1 MVVADW
7 AAAVFIA
14 ALGCLLFGSIAPLLA
29 FKRQQA
35 ANWLAHGS
43 AFLGGTGA
51 ALAALLVLL
60 APAKIDIAA
69 WQLLPGLVWRLRVDE
84 LSAFFLLVIAFLV
97 AVVAVYSMGYVTKYY
112 GKKNIAYLGSLF
124 NVFALSMIAVVT
136 VTSSVTFLIAWEVM
150 SLVSFLLVMFEHEK
164 LQVRTAGYI
173 YLVMTH
179 IATVFIT
186 LSFLILFSF
195 TKSVDFTG
203 YSQQLAALPDN
214 IKNLVFLMCLVG
226 FGAKAGL
233 IPLHVWLPRAHPVAP
248 SNISALMSAVMLKT
262 AIYGLLR
269 ITYDFFGGGAAW
281 WGGLL
286 LVLGVGSAIFG
297 ILMAI
302 AENDVKRF
310 LAYSSTENM
319 GIILAAVGAALL
331 FQAHEQPVL
340 AAVALTAALFHI
352 LSHAWFKSL
361 LFMGAG
367 AVLFATHTKNIN
379 ELGGLIKRM
388 PWTAGMFLLG
398 GLSLAALPPLSGVVS
413 EWLVL
418 QSMLHLVFDLNV
430 LALQLGGAAAVAL
443 LALTGAFAA
452 GGVIKHFGTAF
463 LAMPR
468 SQAAAEAKEVPLL
481 MRVGMGLVAILL
493 ILGGLWPGAVL
504 TLTNR
509 ITGVYYAEQLSGSL
523 WMVAPF
529 AGQGGA
535 VLTVAVIGG
544 VAALLLA
551 SGLLLLRKRFGPGR
565 VIVDETWN
573 CGGRL
578 KPDMAYTGTGFSH
591 PVLVIFQKLMG
602 LNRQV
607 EVEAK
612 YRYYPQKIRHFLV
625 VNANVE
631 TLLYRP
637 LIAGMLYMSQRLR
650 TIQNGNL
657 QNYLAYMVG
666 ALVIA
671 LIWTR

>member
-51 ALAALLVLL
+51 VLAALLVLL

-97 AVVAVYSMGYVTKYY
+97 AVVAIYSMGYVTKYY

-124 NVFALSMIAVVT
+124 NAFALSMIAVVT

-179 IATVFIT
+179 IATAFIT

-195 TKSVDFTG
+195 TESVDFTG

-214 IKNLVFLMCLVG
+214 SKNLVFLMCLVG

-302 AENDVKRF
+302 AENDIKRF

-340 AAVALTAALFHI
+340 AAAALTAALFHI
-352 LSHAWFKSL
+352 LSHSWFKSL

-379 ELGGLIKRM
+379 ELGGLIRRM
-388 PWTAGMFLLG
+388 PWTAGLFLLG

-418 QSMLHLVFDLNV
+418 QSMLHLVFDLDV
-430 LALQLGGAAAVAL
+430 LALQFGGAAAVAL
-443 LALTGAFAA
+443 LTLTGAFAA

-468 SQAAAEAKEVPLL
+468 SQAAAEAREVPPL
-481 MRVGMGLVAILL
+481 MRAGMGLAAIPL

-509 ITGVYYAEQLSGSL
+509 ITEVYYAEQLSGSL

-535 VLTVAVIGG
+535 ALTVAVIGG
-544 VAALLLA
+544 VAAALLA

-612 YRYYPQKIRHFLV
+612 YRYYPQKIRHSLV